1 MLRHICGISVH
12 RGVGEVL
19 STLSRQTESLMDFYQ
34 AKEIRTMDGLTDSLL
49 TKQFLMIL
57 SPELRQNVYSR
68 EPKSAEESAKYTDV
82 YFKSTRMSNE
92 SADGHIS
99 RGALQHETPNGKNW
113 RPRGSSVYPFN
124 VRPQTAVPNQ
134 VRPCR
139 ETAGPR
145 EHSSSRVKIG
155 RASCRERV

>member
-1 MLRHICGISVH
+1 
-12 RGVGEVL
+12 
-19 STLSRQTESLMDFYQ
+19 
-34 AKEIRTMDGLTDSLL
+34 MDGLTDSLL

-145 EHSSSRVKIG
+145 EHSSSRVRDTQVPDFRISKAHDLTADRKQARQAKTIN
-155 RASCRERV
+155 ATDVVFWTQN